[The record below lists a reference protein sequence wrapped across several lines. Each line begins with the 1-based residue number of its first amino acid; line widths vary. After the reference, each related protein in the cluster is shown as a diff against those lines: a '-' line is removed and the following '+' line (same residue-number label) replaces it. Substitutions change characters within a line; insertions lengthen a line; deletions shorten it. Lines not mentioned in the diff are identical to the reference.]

1 MLFWH
6 LGGTI
11 AIARYAFRDERMDLR
26 FLALGALLPDL
37 IDKPIAYF
45 VFERY
50 HATRLWGHTLLFAS
64 LLMVAVL
71 LLTRRGRPRRR
82 WMAVTVGVLIHL
94 ILDFSWAA
102 PETLV
107 WPFLGW
113 DFTTVPAD
121 EGGYIT
127 AVLSDPWRWVQE
139 LAGLAYLVV
148 LGRRADLGS
157 AEQRTR
163 LLRTG
168 QIDVPIGR

>member
-6 LGGTI
+6 LGGTV

-37 IDKPIAYF
+37 IDKPLAYF

-50 HATRLWGHTLLFAS
+50 SATRLWGHTLFFAS
-64 LLMVAVL
+64 VLMVAVL
-71 LLTRRGRPRRR
+71 LATRRGRPRRR
-82 WMAVTVGVLIHL
+82 WMALTVGVLIHL

-113 DFTTVPAD
+113 EFTTIPMN
-121 EGGYIT
+121 EGGYLN
-127 AVLSDPWRWVQE
+127 AVLSDPWTWVQE
-139 LAGLAYLVV
+139 LVGLAYLVV
-148 LGRRADLGS
+148 LGRRAGLRF
-157 AEQRTR
+157 AEPRTR